1 MKESYI
7 NIHGDEYGRYY
18 EVNVN
23 GSYNNFVSYEDAV
36 KYIRERNDVV
46 GHVKYYISIDPW
58 EESEEDKISR
68 LAREKA
74 EERESKIN
82 MLLGE

>member
-7 NIHGDEYGRYY
+7 NIHGDEYGRCY
-18 EVNVN
+18 EVNIN

-36 KYIRERNDVV
+36 KYL
-46 GHVKYYISIDPW
+46 KYYMSIDPW
-58 EESEEDKISR
+58 EESDEDKIDR

>member
-36 KYIRERNDVV
+36 KY
-46 GHVKYYISIDPW
+46 VKYYISVDFEIDPW

-68 LAREKA
+68 LSREKA

>member
-1 MKESYI
+1 MKDKITIY
-7 NIHGDEYGRYY
+7 GDEYGRYY
-18 EVNVN
+18 NVDFGN
-23 GSYNNFVSYEDAV
+23 GSNNTYRDYYDAV
-36 KYIRERNDVV
+36 DAIS
-46 GHVKYYISIDPW
+46 KYYNANHFVDIES
-58 EESEEDKISR
+58 SEER

>member
-23 GSYNNFVSYEDAV
+23 GSYKKFEIYEDAS
-36 KYIRERNDVV
+36 KWYNYAS
-46 GHVKYYISIDPW
+46 KYYVSIDPW
-58 EESEEDKISR
+58 EESEEDRIAR